1 MATDARDWSKDWRA
15 MQEQFMGAW
24 NNALSQASGKAQMP
38 QMPQMPP
45 LHEGFEMW
53 SKLFGGNDTGND
65 VLDRAVASSKQFV
78 AFMQAAIDRAS
89 GSGGDAASWRDAIE
103 KSFGAF
109 NTGSNP
115 ALEAIRRAVGEGSK
129 GWEQLAAEFARGV
142 EPLRQQLAAGLNLP
156 AFGYARERQVQGQ
169 RLGQAWIDFTEQLE
183 RYNALMLK
191 ASQLGLERF
200 ESKLGEQS
208 EPGRGVQS
216 LRALYDLWIDAA
228 EEGYA
233 EVALSD
239 EFRNVYGELVNSQM
253 LVRQLVQKEVEQ
265 ATAAMGMPTRTEV
278 DASHA
283 KLTDLRRRIARIEEA
298 LGLDSGAGEQTAHVG
313 EEPVQPLGPRASRAA
328 RQHPPRRGDAP
339 RRDASTTTDTDTG
352 DAEPQAFAAQ
362 LKASRA
368 KSTERGGKPS
378 KSKRNGD
385 R

>member
-1 MATDARDWSKDWRA
+1 MANQAGANDWTKDWRA
-15 MQEQFMGAW
+15 MQEQFTSAW
-24 NNALSQASGKAQMP
+24 TNAIAQAGGQSQT
-38 QMPQMPP
+38 PP
-45 LHEGFEMW
+45 LAQGFEMW
-53 SKLFGGNDTGND
+53 TKLFGGAQTGND
-65 VLDRAVASSKQFV
+65 TLDRAVAGSKQFV
-78 AFMQAAIDRAS
+78 AFMQSALERAAGKGA
-89 GSGGDAASWRDAIE
+89 DAGSWREAIE

-109 NTGSNP
+109 NTSHNP

-129 GWEQLAAEFARGV
+129 GWEQLAAEFARGA

-169 RLGQAWIDFTEQLE
+169 RLGQAWLDFTEQLE

-239 EFRNVYGELVNSQM
+239 EFRNVYGELVNAQM
-253 LVRQLVQKEVEQ
+253 QVRQLVQKEVEQ
-265 ATAAMGMPTRTEV
+265 MAAQMGMPTRTEV
-278 DASHA
+278 NASHA
-283 KLTDLRRRIARIEEA
+283 KLADIRRRIARIEEA
-298 LGLDSGAGEQTAHVG
+298 LGLDSGAGAQTAHVR
-313 EEPVQPLGPRASRAA
+313 EEPVEPLGPRASRAA
-328 RQHPPRRGDAP
+328 QEHPPRTSAP
-339 RRDASTTTDTDTG
+339 RRKPASTTTDTDTG
-352 DAEPQAFAAQ
+352 DAEPQSFAAQ

-368 KSTERGGKPS
+368 KSAERGRKPS

>member
-1 MATDARDWSKDWRA
+1 MANQPDALDWTKDWRA
-15 MQEQFMGAW
+15 MQEQFTSAW
-24 NNALSQASGKAQMP
+24 TNAIAQAGGQS
-38 QMPQMPP
+38 QMPP
-45 LHEGFEMW
+45 LNQGFEMW
-53 SKLFGGNDTGND
+53 TKLFGGTQTGNET
-65 VLDRAVASSKQFV
+65 LDRAVAGSRQFV
-78 AFMQAAIDRAS
+78 SFMQSALDRAN
-89 GSGGDAASWRDAIE
+89 GKGGDAASWRDAIE

-109 NTGSNP
+109 NTSHNP

-129 GWEQLAAEFARGV
+129 GWEQLAAEFARGA

-208 EPGRGVQS
+208 EPGRGVAS

-239 EFRNVYGELVNSQM
+239 EFRNVYGELVNAQM
-253 LVRQLVQKEVEQ
+253 QVRQLVQKEVEQ
-265 ATAAMGMPTRTEV
+265 ATGQMGMPTRTEV
-278 DASHA
+278 NASHA
-283 KLTDLRRRIARIEEA
+283 KLADIRRRIARIEEA

-313 EEPVQPLGPRASRAA
+313 EEPAEPLGPRKSRAGASRETAGA
-328 RQHPPRRGDAP
+328 TGTATAP
-339 RRDASTTTDTDTG
+339 GKRSTTTTDTDTG
-352 DAEPQAFAAQ
+352 DAEPQSFAAQ

-368 KSTERGGKPS
+368 KPAERKGKAS

>member
-24 NNALSQASGKAQMP
+24 NNALAQASGKAQMP

-53 SKLFGGNDTGND
+53 SKLFGGNETGNE

-78 AFMQAAIDRAS
+78 AFMQGALERA
-89 GSGGDAASWRDAIE
+89 GGKGADAASWSDALQ
-103 KSFGAF
+103 KSFGQF
-109 NTGSNP
+109 SVSSNP
-115 ALEAIRRAVGEGSK
+115 ALDAIRSAVGEGAK
-129 GWEQLAAEFARGV
+129 GWEQMFAEFSKGAA
-142 EPLRQQLAAGLNLP
+142 PLQQQLAASFEMP
-156 AFGYARERQVQGQ
+156 AFGYSREKQVAQQ
-169 RLGQAWIDFTEQLE
+169 KLAQSFIEFNDQLN

-191 ASQLGLERF
+191 ASQLGMARF

-239 EFRNVYGELVNSQM
+239 EFRNVYGELVNAQM
-253 LVRQLVQKEVEQ
+253 RVRQLMQKEVEQ
-265 ATAAMGMPTRTEV
+265 ATGALGMPTRTEV
-278 DASHA
+278 NASHA
-283 KLTDLRRRIARIEEA
+283 KLADIRRRIARIEEA
-298 LGLDSGAGEQTAHVG
+298 LGLNEGASEETAHVG
-313 EEPVQPLGPRASRAA
+313 DEPVEPLGPRASRTTKPKAKQKAA
-328 RQHPPRRGDAP
+328 ATP
-339 RRDASTTTDTDTG
+339 
-352 DAEPQAFAAQ
+352 AEATPGAFAAQ

-368 KSTERGGKPS
+368 KPAEQQAGKS
-378 KSKRNGD
+378 RNGKRNGG